1 MRTWT
6 TGQYLLLL
14 LLSCLNGPVAIGKI
28 CRLALVVDDG
38 RGAAPSD
45 EMDPVEAT
53 LEDPDGGRVS
63 TGKAEDG
70 GRIKEGKAHGWS
82 SSMPNVP
89 RESPSG
95 FLQEIH
101 RPERGGAN
109 RICEGKEAV

>member
-45 EMDPVEAT
+45 EVDPVEAP

-63 TGKAEDG
+63 TGKTHG
-70 GRIKEGKAHGWS
+70 GGSIKEGKSLSTS
-82 SSMPNVP
+82 SGVSQNFIAA
-89 RESPSG
+89 SLFS
-95 FLQEIH
+95 LQDNLARLAASVRDDIFSF
-101 RPERGGAN
+101 
-109 RICEGKEAV
+109 